1 MIHELL
7 SQDEAEA
14 ILLPHLEP
22 LRDIV
27 VSGWDDWHKSVKAS
41 PLLAT
46 VRDASRAGIVYDKIT
61 ERAEAYFDSLDIP
74 TNKKRQFLEVVLADG
89 QLVLRFKKFRSRAL
103 GTSGIP
109 TQQRRELMYQQVVLD
124 GMAVTY
130 AVVGYLPDEL
140 GVGLDVVAVACS
152 YGNRRVWHID
162 LAEDQAAPAV
172 PVREALF
179 ERPTVRSTRPAAEE
193 GLVEGQ

>member
-7 SQDEAEA
+7 SQEGAEE
-14 ILLPHLEP
+14 ILRPHLGP
-22 LRDIV
+22 LHDIV
-27 VSGWDDWHKSVKAS
+27 VSGWDDWQKSVKAA
-41 PLLAT
+41 PALAT
-46 VRDASRAGIVYDKIT
+46 VRDSSRAGVVYDKIT
-61 ERAEAYFDSLDIP
+61 ERAEAYFDALGIP
-74 TNKKRQFLEVVLADG
+74 TNKKRKFLEVVLADG

-109 TQQRRELMYQQVVLD
+109 TQQRREFMFQQVVLD

-152 YGNRRVWHID
+152 YGSRQVWHID
-162 LAEDQAAPAV
+162 LAADGVVPAV
-172 PVREALF
+172 PVREELF
-179 ERPTVRSTRPAAEE
+179 ERPTVRSIRPAAEE
-193 GLVEGQ
+193 DVIEG